1 MSLVE
6 LSEQPDGVVLP
17 VKARPGARRNAI
29 DGVHAGALK
38 VSVAQ
43 AAEKG
48 KANAAIIALL
58 AKEIGV
64 SKSEIQLSS
73 GATNSQKK
81 FLVKGISAKELANRL
96 DEIIGADE

>member
-1 MSLVE
+1 MDSLDLTQQRE
-6 LSEQPDGVVLP
+6 GVVLP

-38 VSVAQ
+38 VSVTQ

-64 SKSEIQLSS
+64 SKSAIQLSS
-73 GATNSQKK
+73 GATNSQKN
-81 FLVKGISAKELANRL
+81 FLVKGISVKKLLERL
-96 DEIIGADE
+96 SEIIDAGE